1 MSKKINII
9 SPFGPKL
16 AKIKLSK
23 KVVNDI
29 NQEVERIILNEKKSK
44 KKDYSKK
51 LVGEVYQEIEL
62 SKNFINRKLKK
73 FIHEKVKNYL
83 KNTINKST
91 NKIKIK
97 NFWVVRQ
104 FKNEYNPVHFHDGD
118 ISGVGYLKIPKKI
131 TYSKKKIKTNGTID
145 FINGS
150 KSFMQNSVHNHVPK
164 IGDLIL
170 FPNNLMHT
178 AYPFLVDGERRSFSF
193 NIKIDSKISNVFHG

>member
-1 MSKKINII
+1 MKIIT
-9 SPFGPKL
+9 PFGPKIGKS
-16 AKIKLSK
+16 KIPSNIVKRINNEIDQIVKNKNNLKKHDYSK
-23 KVVNDI
+23 KVVG
-29 NQEVERIILNEKKSK
+29 Q
-44 KKDYSKK
+44 
-51 LVGEVYQEIEL
+51 VYQEIQL
-62 SKNFINRKLKK
+62 SKKFVNKNLK
-73 FIHEKVKNYL
+73 IY
-83 KNTINKST
+83 INKSISDYLKKT
-91 NKIKIK
+91 LNKKSKYINIK
-97 NFWVVRQ
+97 NCWVVRQ

-178 AYPFLVDGERRSFSF
+178 AYPFLVEGERRSFSF